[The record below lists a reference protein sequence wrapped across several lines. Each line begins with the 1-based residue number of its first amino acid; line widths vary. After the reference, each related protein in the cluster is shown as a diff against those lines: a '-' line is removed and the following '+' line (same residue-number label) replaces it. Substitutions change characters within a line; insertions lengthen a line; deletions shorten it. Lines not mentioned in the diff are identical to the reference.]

1 MTRSDA
7 AAIKDMLIKKIGTMS
22 SLLITTDAG
31 DVIVGGEALR
41 QSVIRFQEITGSEDV
56 MALLLVQINAI
67 VADSTHPLARD
78 FDAKGWLENWVRMPQ
93 PGLAGATPVELI
105 RTEDGLAAV
114 QRLLSSSV
122 SGAYL

>member
-1 MTRSDA
+1 MKKRNSTTKTDSSLTARKAGASTVILVIDTPRSTIASKAMTRSDA

-78 FDAKGWLENWVRMPQ
+78 FDAKGWLEN
-93 PGLAGATPVELI
+93 
-105 RTEDGLAAV
+105 
-114 QRLLSSSV
+114 
-122 SGAYL
+122 